1 MDSSKLRN
9 ICPQP
14 NHWSRARI
22 PLLLLSP
29 LFLIL
34 IYGHATHSVAW
45 AASQPSVL
53 QFTPNGTVKGVRQV
67 TAQFS
72 EPMVPLGRAFGG
84 AMPFEIECPE
94 KGSARWIDT
103 TRWSY
108 DFARDLPAGVRC
120 TFRLR
125 NDLRTL
131 AGTPFA
137 SPPEFHFDTGGPT
150 VLESM
155 PWQGSEDI
163 DEQQAFVLV
172 LDAEPD
178 VASVIADAAFSVAGM
193 PERIGVKIL
202 TGADRESLLKHFKS
216 FISNRPVLVL
226 AAKQSFPNA
235 AAVSLIWGKG
245 IKTASGVAT
254 IQDLTLNYK
263 TRKPFEAALRCERE
277 NAHAACIPVTP
288 MSLWFSEPIAMA
300 LATQIALV
308 APDGSRIAPTISTD
322 DQGNVSISEVTFRGP
337 FKESAQ

>member
-1 MDSSKLRN
+1 
-9 ICPQP
+9 
-14 NHWSRARI
+14 
-22 PLLLLSP
+22 
-29 LFLIL
+29 
-34 IYGHATHSVAW
+34 
-45 AASQPSVL
+45 VL